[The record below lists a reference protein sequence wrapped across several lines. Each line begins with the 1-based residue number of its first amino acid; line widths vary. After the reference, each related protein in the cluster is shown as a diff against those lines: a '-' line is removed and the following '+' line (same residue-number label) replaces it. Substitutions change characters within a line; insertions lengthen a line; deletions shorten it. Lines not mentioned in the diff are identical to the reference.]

1 MSKGFSHK
9 FVVFTEL
16 SWLTLKIVSGAVF
29 TELSRLA
36 KDLLKVM
43 ELKLNVLCNVCSRLM
58 A

>member
-1 MSKGFSHK
+1 MSKGFLHK
-9 FVVFTEL
+9 FVVFTEP
-16 SWLTLKIVSGAVF
+16 SWLTLKIVSSVVF

-36 KDLLKVM
+36 KDFLKVK